1 MQVLVNHDHN
11 INGGESLQSYVEN
24 LINDV
29 LNNFKDQVTRVE
41 VHVADENAHK
51 GGDNDMRCTMEIRMR
66 GLKPFAVSHRD
77 KNIHAAIDGA
87 ADRATRSVRKTIEKR
102 REI

>member
-11 INGGESLQSYVEN
+11 INGGESLQTYVEN
-24 LINDV
+24 LLNDV

-66 GLKPFAVSHRD
+66 GLKPFAVSHND
-77 KNIHAAIDGA
+77 KNLHAAIDGA
-87 ADRATRSVRKTIEKR
+87 ADRVTRSVRKTVEKR